1 MRPTPYAYV
10 NTTVRGDMSSLTWF
24 TSRNSLLSKMKI
36 PNGIDHCTVYY
47 AALNFRDVMLASGLF
62 TGAHS

>member
-10 NTTVRGDMSSLTWF
+10 NTIVRGDMSSLTWF
-24 TSRNSLLSKMKI
+24 ASRNSLLNMMKI
-36 PNGIDHCTVYY
+36 PDGIDHCTVYY

-62 TGAHS
+62 VEAPS